1 MKQFFKFMFASCLG
15 QALMLVIVFIVL
27 MCMAVSSISSLT
39 SSKSDV
45 KEKPSSL
52 LYAEF
57 NYAIP
62 ERTIADEFG
71 LSSIDFQ
78 TLEVKDNTGLNDIV
92 ENIKA
97 AAGDD
102 NIKGIYLHL
111 SSTMSNMATLEEIR
125 NQLVEFK
132 KSGKFIVTYAENYG
146 QGAYYIASVADN
158 IYLNPNG
165 GIELKGMASQVMF
178 YKHLLEKLEIEM
190 QIVRGPNNKFKSA
203 VEPYFLDKMSASNR
217 EQMETLLN
225 SMWGN
230 ILVALSEGRN
240 LTVEQVNDAAS
251 NLDLLFSAKNAKNL
265 GFVDDVLYE
274 DEVETILCEMLGIA
288 GRDKLNKVS
297 NADYC
302 AIREQRGRGN
312 AKDRVAVVYAV
323 GQIIDGQGNETTIG
337 SETLSKALRDAR
349 EDKKVKAIVMRVNS
363 PGGSALASD
372 VIRREVELAAA
383 EKPLIVSMGDYAA
396 SGGYWISAH
405 SDFIFAD
412 ATTLT
417 GSIGVFGTFPNM
429 KGFFNDKLGLTFDAA
444 KTNPNADFGTLTQPL
459 SEAQMKSLQT
469 NVAET
474 YDNFLTLVSGQRG
487 LRKTYVDSIGQGRV
501 WSGTDGLRIGLV
513 DSIGGL
519 QQAVAYAAQ
528 RAALDNYKVVEFPK
542 QKDIMSKL
550 LEFSTKSRVSSEIK
564 ETVGNET
571 YGRFESMRTLIELEG
586 IQARIPFVMTVN

>member
-474 YDNFLTLVSGQRG
+474 YDKFLTLVSGQRG

-564 ETVGNET
+564 ETIGNET

>member
-27 MCMAVSSISSLT
+27 MSMAVSSISSLT

-45 KEKPSSL
+45 KEKPSSV

-62 ERTIADEFG
+62 ERTVADEFG

-78 TLEVKDNTGLNDIV
+78 TLEIKDNTGLNDII
-92 ENIKA
+92 ENIKYA
-97 AAGDD
+97 ATDD

-240 LTVEQVNDAAS
+240 LTIEQVNEAAS
-251 NLDLLFSAKNAKNL
+251 NLDLLFSAKNAKEL
-265 GFVDDVLYE
+265 GFADALLYE
-274 DEVETILCEMLGIA
+274 DEVETILCDMLCVA
-288 GRDKLNKVS
+288 NRDKLNKVS

-302 AIREQRGRGN
+302 AIREQHN
-312 AKDRVAVVYAV
+312 TNHAKDRVAVVYAV
-323 GQIIDGQGNETTIG
+323 GQIIDGKGNETTIG
-337 SETLSKALRDAR
+337 SETLSTALRDAR

-405 SDFIFAD
+405 SDYIFAD

-429 KGFFNDKLGLTFDAA
+429 KGFFNNKLGLTFDTA
-444 KTNPNADFGTLTQPL
+444 KTNPNADFGTLSQPL

-474 YDNFLTLVSGQRG
+474 YDNFLTLVSSQRG

-501 WSGTDGLRIGLV
+501 WSGVDGLRIGLV

-519 QQAVAYAAQ
+519 QQAIAYAAQ
-528 RAALDNYKVVEFPK
+528 QANLENYKVVEFPK
-542 QKDIMSKL
+542 QQDIMSKL
-550 LEFSTKSRVSSEIK
+550 LEFGTKSRVSSEIK
-564 ETVGNET
+564 EVVGNET
-571 YGRFESMRTLIELEG
+571 YGQFESMRSLIELEG